1 MEIKKIKKELKEIKN
16 LIKNNKKII
25 FNKQKNKNIEKY
37 FQENFQT
44 LFLPQDFLLF
54 VEEFDGAKI
63 LDFDIFSIQQDQ
75 KSYFA
80 MTYENYSTPDYIEKY
95 CSAHT
100 AKPKDS
106 KLFFFA
112 SDNFGG
118 KYAFKT
124 NVEDNQVYYL
134 PNFPLDQI
142 IVYDSFLNLV
152 KQKIKEATL

>member
-25 FNKQKNKNIEKY
+25 INKQKNKNIQKY

-54 VEEFDGAKI
+54 LEEFDGAKI
-63 LDFDIFSIQQDQ
+63 FDFDVFSIAEDQ
-75 KSYFA
+75 KFYFA
-80 MTYENYSTPDYIEKY
+80 MTYEKYSNPEYIKNY
-95 CSAHT
+95 CAAHT
-100 AKPKDS
+100 AKPKGS

-112 SDNFGG
+112 SDSSGG
-118 KYAFKT
+118 KFAFKT
-124 NVEDNQVYYL
+124 DVEDNLVYYL

-142 IVYDSFLNLV
+142 IIYDSFINLV
-152 KQKIKEATL
+152 KQKIKEAT